1 MNEIFDYCAV
11 NATIVDRT
19 KMAIFEDEVNM
30 PLLVSNSLSVVALAV
45 ALALAVR
52 TLGLALAVRSDSI
65 SINISISVSISI
77 SNIIS
82 RAQHNH

>member
-30 PLLVSNSLSVVALAV
+30 PLLVSNVAAKVVVGLAV
-45 ALALAVR
+45 VVGA
-52 TLGLALAVRSDSI
+52 T
-65 SINISISVSISI
+65 
-77 SNIIS
+77 
-82 RAQHNH
+82 

>member
-30 PLLVSNSLSVVALAV
+30 PLLVSNSSFAVVLLGVVAAAV
-45 ALALAVR
+45 VVLEPLEPEDGAAVVVGA
-52 TLGLALAVRSDSI
+52 T
-65 SINISISVSISI
+65 
-77 SNIIS
+77 
-82 RAQHNH
+82 